1 MYEIGDIVTLK
12 KQHPCGGKTW
22 LVVRV
27 GAGVKLQCQTCG
39 KYVNVMRDDLKKRMK
54 SIEKTND
61 QGANE

>member
-27 GAGVKLQCQTCG
+27 GADVKLQCQTCG
-39 KYVNVMRDDLKKRMK
+39 KYVNVMRDDLKKRIK